1 MFTLKDCA
9 LRPPEDTGEVC
20 DYCGAAATRGPRW
33 DSVLHAT
40 IDFTALPY
48 CNWNVTTSTPRANF
62 RNHVPLPLDHR
73 PQRDWLNVGLFRDPR
88 RRLVRQSSTNA
99 SISRRPPSLPAPAGG
114 TRSLSPLE
122 SILAPAR
129 KMGRD
134 AHCGGGW
141 WPPYFCIPRPTP
153 RPPSFLSDAGCQR
166 PVRPVCFGKRPP
178 IATTPSNQPSSLF
191 D

>member
-1 MFTLKDCA
+1 MMSSLPVCRSDHPSQQEAGFIPVHRSPQPGPSHVNAVASIVILLLLTSSQT
-9 LRPPEDTGEVC
+9 DTGEEC

-88 RRLVRQSSTNA
+88 RRLVSA
-99 SISRRPPSLPAPAGG
+99 L
-114 TRSLSPLE
+114 
-122 SILAPAR
+122 
-129 KMGRD
+129 
-134 AHCGGGW
+134 C
-141 WPPYFCIPRPTP
+141 
-153 RPPSFLSDAGCQR
+153 
-166 PVRPVCFGKRPP
+166 
-178 IATTPSNQPSSLF
+178 
-191 D
+191 